1 MIIGR
6 DKMGLIAGSLIL
18 SWYFQ
23 IFARAI
29 FEGNKKIL
37 IIGYGFNDQHVNQLL
52 VTAVK
57 EHGLKIY
64 IISPEPMGDL
74 RYRLEHGHYYALPL
88 MDGISG
94 YYPYRLLE
102 IFPTNQSVTEQLRKI
117 KQALFSS

>member
-1 MIIGR
+1 
-6 DKMGLIAGSLIL
+6 MGLIAGSLIL

-52 VTAVK
+52 VAAVQ

-64 IISPEPMGDL
+64 IISRESMEDL
-74 RYRLEHGHYYALPL
+74 RHRLEGGHHYALPL

-94 YYPYRLLE
+94 YYPYTLLE
-102 IFPTNQSVTEQLRKI
+102 IFPTNQSVTEQLKKI
-117 KQALFSS
+117 KQALFPL